1 MVRTWWHKL
10 FSQGQSGAQRGY
22 GRARVRQRRRQ
33 KPLLESLEERCLL
46 SYSVTD
52 LGTLPG
58 DNGAVPLAING
69 SGQVAGTSQF
79 VDAYDNVFLEA
90 FRWDAANGMQDLG
103 RLPGG
108 SYSNASGIN
117 NNGQVVGDSGGRF
130 IRAFLWDTA
139 RGMQDLGSL
148 PGHTGSLAYSIN
160 DNGQVVG
167 LSGNESRPSHAFLW
181 DAVNGMQDLGTL
193 PGDAGSH
200 AHGINNNSQVVG
212 ESFSSLSGSGHAFLW
227 DAVNGMQDLGTL
239 PGDHFS
245 GAVGINNTGQVIG
258 FSYTPGILGHAFLW
272 DAVNG
277 MQDLGRPPG
286 FNGFSARGINDSG
299 QVVGESC
306 NDPGPGSPPVC
317 HAFLW
322 QNGALSDLNDLIPP
336 RSRSIATAINNAGQI
351 VAFGGTDLYYSPRAF
366 LLTPDSA
373 PGGPGRAGAAV
384 PAAPLLVDASANP
397 RLSLAGP
404 TTVSNVAMLDTPL
417 MQDQLNPRSVDPVFG
432 AGKPDLALS
441 FARDR
446 SLARQGPED
455 HLGRTDAI
463 DRLFT
468 EWFVVPALAG

>member
-1 MVRTWWHKL
+1 M
-10 FSQGQSGAQRGY
+10 
-22 GRARVRQRRRQ
+22 RARQRF
-33 KPLLESLEERCLL
+33 
-46 SYSVTD
+46 
-52 LGTLPG
+52 
-58 DNGAVPLAING
+58 GAVLLPVAALALLG
-69 SGQVAGTSQF
+69 LTSPSEAG
-79 VDAYDNVFLEA
+79 
-90 FRWDAANGMQDLG
+90 
-103 RLPGG
+103 
-108 SYSNASGIN
+108 
-117 NNGQVVGDSGGRF
+117 
-130 IRAFLWDTA
+130 
-139 RGMQDLGSL
+139 
-148 PGHTGSLAYSIN
+148 YSITN
-160 DNGQVVG
+160 LGALGGDYV
-167 LSGNESRPSHAFLW
+167 SS
-181 DAVNGMQDLGTL
+181 DAQ
-193 PGDAGSH
+193 
-200 AHGINNNSQVVG
+200 
-212 ESFSSLSGSGHAFLW
+212 
-227 DAVNGMQDLGTL
+227 
-239 PGDHFS
+239 
-245 GAVGINNTGQVIG
+245 
-258 FSYTPGILGHAFLW
+258 
-272 DAVNG
+272 
-277 MQDLGRPPG
+277 
-286 FNGFSARGINDSG
+286 GINDSG